1 MRLISMHVLKW
12 DPENPIF
19 LSSAYELGFISWYQ
33 RPFFKETLNFGV
45 RTMTARVQ
53 KGERTAVQL
62 DEAKAMA
69 YVVVSNDIAVVI
81 VCDEEYPQKTPFVI
95 IREVFSEFFKLFTAQ
110 QIGEIKSDTNLKFE
124 RLEVMVK
131 EYQDYKKADKLAQL
145 ESNLKEVHDITH
157 KIMGD
162 LLRKGEKLE
171 ELMAKSKDMGSVSV
185 DFYKKS
191 KKLNSR
197 CCSLI

>member
-53 KGERTAVQL
+53 KGDRTVVQL

-110 QIGEIKSDTNLKFE
+110 QIGDIKSDTNLKFE

-145 ESNLKEVHDITH
+145 ESNLKEVHEITH